1 MNIKDFLAKKEC
13 ELIALKELCELF
25 DYIVKIDLKDR
36 KATLDTIIKN
46 DEMCISLFAL
56 VWNKKDFLPYKRYK
70 AQICIKTKEIKKYSK
85 KEIRNILLCDIYRQ
99 VIKNNIMML

>member
-13 ELIALKELCELF
+13 ELIALKEVCELF

-36 KATLDTIIKN
+36 KAILDTIIKN

-56 VWNKKDFLPYKRYK
+56 VWNKKNFLSYKRYK
-70 AQICIKTKEIKKYSK
+70 VQICIKTEEVKNYSK